1 MDPSIHGSM
10 ASTEIFCYFNHMKTI
25 AFLTQKGGSGKTTLA
40 VHLAVAAE
48 EAGERV
54 CLIDT
59 DPQGTAT
66 AWAERREYETPYFA
80 ATTPSGLADA
90 LKAARAE
97 GMTLAV
103 VDTAPHAKTEAP
115 LVISLVDFVLIP
127 CRPTAFDLAAVS
139 RTVQTIQAIGKP
151 AAFVLSQCPPRA
163 LEIPEMIQALTA
175 HNIPNAPVS
184 IGSRLSYARAVATG
198 RSVTEFEGEGKAAE
212 EIRRLFNW
220 IKEILYGY

>member
-1 MDPSIHGSM
+1 
-10 ASTEIFCYFNHMKTI
+10 MKTI

-66 AWAERREYETPYFA
+66 AWAERREHDTPYFA
-80 ATTPSGLADA
+80 ATTPSGLSDA
-90 LKAARAE
+90 LNAARAE
-97 GMTLAV
+97 GMTLVV
-103 VDTAPHAKTEAP
+103 VDTAPHAKAEAP
-115 LVISLVDFVLIP
+115 LVVSLVDFVLIP
-127 CRPTAFDLAAVS
+127 CRPTAFDLSAVS
-139 RTVQTIQAIGKP
+139 RTIQSIQAIGRP

-163 LEIPEMIQALTA
+163 PEIPEMLQALSV
-175 HNIPNAPVS
+175 HNVPSVPIS

-212 EIRRLFNW
+212 EIRMLFNW
-220 IKEILYGY
+220 LKETIYGH